1 MYNGKQI
8 RRHTGVGET
17 LLLAPYSLSVLALGQ
32 KDVLI
37 DLMAASMDGILQG
50 TGLVQRFVHVLSP
63 PVSRH
68 VLRVIV
74 AWVGAP

>member
-1 MYNGKQI
+1 
-8 RRHTGVGET
+8 VGET
-17 LLLAPYSLSVLALGQ
+17 LLLAPYSFSMLGFGQ

-50 TGLVQRFVHVLSP
+50 SGLLQRFVHVLSQQ
-63 PVSRH
+63 VSWH